1 MSRARKHVEEEILS
15 HFPEPNENERIV
27 QVIESRGR
35 NTLEVSYPGGESI
48 LALIPAKFQKK
59 IWIKKGSF
67 VIIEP
72 TFLVDAS
79 SKVLAVVTHALF
91 AQDIEHLIDQ
101 NLWPEEFLQDAKES
115 FKLREKPTNQ
125 GAYLD
130 MDFMSESDEEDDLE
144 EAFGRNPNH
153 RYEIDEGSSE
163 EED

>member
-15 HFPEPNENERIV
+15 HFPEPKENERIV

-35 NTLEVSYPGGESI
+35 NTLEVCYPEGDSI

-72 TFLVDAS
+72 TYLVDAS

-91 AQDIEHLIDQ
+91 AQDIEHLIDEGQ
-101 NLWPEEFLQDAKES
+101 WPPEFLQDAKES
-115 FKLREKPTNQ
+115 FKLREKPATT

-130 MDFMSESDEEDDLE
+130 MDFLSESDEEDDLE
-144 EAFGRNPNH
+144 EVV
-153 RYEIDEGSSE
+153 EL
-163 EED
+163 